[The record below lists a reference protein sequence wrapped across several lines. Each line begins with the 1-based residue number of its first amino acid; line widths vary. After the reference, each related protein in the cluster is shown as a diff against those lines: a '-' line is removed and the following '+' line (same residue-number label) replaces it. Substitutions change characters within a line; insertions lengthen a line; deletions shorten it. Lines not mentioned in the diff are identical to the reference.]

1 MRYSAIQYDTDA
13 MCFRRERE
21 KGREIER
28 EIERCRVC
36 VCVSKPVSKATHSVN
51 YFNNPK
57 GSKCLKVKSRQGCRD
72 DAGGQ

>member
-21 KGREIER
+21 KKEREIER

-36 VCVSKPVSKATHSVN
+36 VCVCQSLLQRLHTV
-51 YFNNPK
+51 
-57 GSKCLKVKSRQGCRD
+57 
-72 DAGGQ
+72 